1 MYYKVIYN
9 DKVID
14 VLDKLVYLK
23 YQEKHD
29 RMIFCSESEAQA
41 IFSSDGSEIWNV
53 EGLYDLPVSG
63 YDTVRIEK
71 IDKYE
76 YKQLKALNYKS
87 EEEVIDMAILS
98 LINGDSSIFNDSLER
113 LYLNQEID
121 RDTMMK
127 FEYLFVV

>member
-9 DKVID
+9 DKVVD
-14 VLDKLVYLK
+14 ALDKLVYLK
-23 YQEKHD
+23 YQEKHN
-29 RMIFCSESEAQA
+29 RMVFCNESEAQA
-41 IFSSDGSEIWNV
+41 IFSSDGSEIWHV
-53 EGLYDLPVSG
+53 EGLYDIPVSG

-87 EEEVIDMAILS
+87 IEEVIDMSVLS
-98 LINGDSSIFNDSLER
+98 LINGDPSIFFDSLER
-113 LYLNQEID
+113 LYSRQEID
-121 RDTMMK
+121 KDTMTK